1 MLQDTGAV
9 EQVSPSLSSI
19 SDASLGQIEMTMGQ
33 PIEEE
38 APFELN
44 NPSAFHFQQQQL
56 SPILRSNQME

>member
-1 MLQDTGAV
+1 MLQDTVAV

-44 NPSAFHFQQQQL
+44 NPSAFHF
-56 SPILRSNQME
+56 N